1 MRDYLAWRMAFGVT
15 TPSTN
20 TVVQPEY
27 DNMRPPGV
35 TNHLG
40 RMVIPDMTIKTNED
54 FDESIRLIDAALEAA
69 VDSVIDCKPNAFIL
83 GISALSVW
91 GGNAEWGE
99 ELKRRIR
106 KVAGFDIPV
115 AIATD
120 AVFEALKLHGIK
132 RRIAVMEP
140 YFPSIEPKMVG
151 VFGAKGYD
159 IVRYNH
165 MRGKSPTSYSV
176 VTARDMIAAIKAI
189 DGPDIEAIVQF
200 GANLPM
206 ARIADEA
213 ERWLDKP
220 VILIN
225 VATYWHALRMNGI
238 NDKLYGYT
246 QLFSKF

>member
-1 MRDYLAWRMAFGVT
+1 MRDYLAWRMAFGVA

-27 DNMRPPGV
+27 DDMRPPGV

-40 RMVIPDMTIKTNED
+40 RMVIPDLEVRSNDD
-54 FDESIRLIDAALEAA
+54 FDEMLTRIDAALEPA
-69 VDSVIDCKPNAFIL
+69 VASVMDCRPNAFVL
-83 GISALSVW
+83 GISALAVW

-99 ELKRRIR
+99 DLKRRIR

-120 AVFEALKLHGIK
+120 AVFAALERHGVK
-132 RRIAVMEP
+132 RRIAIMEP
-140 YFPSIEPKMVG
+140 YYPSIEPKMVG

-165 MRGKSPTSYSV
+165 MRGKSPTTYSV
-176 VTARDMIAAIKAI
+176 LTAQDMIRAVKAI
-189 DGPDIEAIVQF
+189 DGPDVEAIVQF

-220 VILIN
+220 VISIN
-225 VATYWHALRMNGI
+225 VATYWHALRTNGI
-238 NDKLYGYT
+238 DDKLYGFT
-246 QLFSKF
+246 SLFSRF

>member
-1 MRDYLAWRMAFGVT
+1 MRDYLAWRMAFGVA

-27 DNMRPPGV
+27 DDMRPPGV

-40 RMVIPDMTIKTNED
+40 RMVIPDLEVRSNDD
-54 FDESIRLIDAALEAA
+54 FDEMLTRIDAALEPA
-69 VDSVIDCKPNAFIL
+69 VASVMDCRPNAFVL
-83 GISALSVW
+83 GISALAVW

-99 ELKRRIR
+99 DLKRRIR

-120 AVFEALKLHGIK
+120 AVFAALERHGVK
-132 RRIAVMEP
+132 RRIAIMEP
-140 YFPSIEPKMVG
+140 YYPSIEPKMVG

-165 MRGKSPTSYSV
+165 MRGKSPTTYSV
-176 VTARDMIAAIKAI
+176 LTAQDMIRAIKAI
-189 DGPDIEAIVQF
+189 DGPDVEAIVQF

-220 VILIN
+220 VISIN
-225 VATYWHALRMNGI
+225 VATYWHALRTNGI
-238 NDKLYGYT
+238 DDKLYGFT
-246 QLFSKF
+246 GLFSRF

>member
-27 DNMRPPGV
+27 DDMRPPGV

-40 RMVIPDMTIKTNED
+40 RMVIPDMSIATSAD
-54 FDESIRLIDAALEAA
+54 FDESIRLIDAALEDA
-69 VDSVIDCKPNAFIL
+69 VDRVMDCKPNAFIL

-91 GGNAEWGE
+91 GGNLEWGD

-115 AIATD
+115 ALATD

-132 RRIAVMEP
+132 RRIAIMEP
-140 YFPSIEPKMVG
+140 YFPSIEPKMIG
-151 VFGAKGYD
+151 VFGAKGYE

-165 MRGKSPTSYSV
+165 MRGKSPASYSM
-176 VTARDMIAAIKAI
+176 VTAKDMIDAIKSI
-189 DGPDIEAIVQF
+189 DGPDVEAIVQF

-220 VILIN
+220 VISIN
-225 VATYWHALRMNGI
+225 VATYWHALRSNGI

-246 QLFSKF
+246 SLFSKF

>member
-27 DNMRPPGV
+27 DDMRPPGV

-40 RMVIPDMTIKTNED
+40 RMVIPDMSIATSGD
-54 FDESIRLIDAALEAA
+54 FDESIRLIDAALEDA
-69 VDSVIDCKPNAFIL
+69 VDRVMDCKPNAFIL

-91 GGNAEWGE
+91 GGNLEWGD

-115 AIATD
+115 ALATD

-132 RRIAVMEP
+132 RRIAIMEP
-140 YFPSIEPKMVG
+140 YFPSIEPKMIR
-151 VFGAKGYD
+151 VFGAKGYE

-165 MRGKSPTSYSV
+165 MRGKSPASYSM
-176 VTARDMIAAIKAI
+176 VTAKDMIDAIKSI
-189 DGPDIEAIVQF
+189 DGPDVEAIVQF

-220 VILIN
+220 VISIN
-225 VATYWHALRMNGI
+225 VATYWHALRSNGI

-246 QLFSKF
+246 SLFSKF

>member
-27 DNMRPPGV
+27 DDMRPPGV

-40 RMVIPDMTIKTNED
+40 RMVIPDLQIHTSED
-54 FDESIRLIDAALEAA
+54 FEESIRLIDAALEPA
-69 VDSVIDCKPNAFIL
+69 VASVMDMRPNAFIL

-120 AVFEALKLHGIK
+120 AVFAALKLHGVK
-132 RRIAVMEP
+132 RRIAIMEP

-151 VFGAKGYD
+151 VFGAAGYE

-165 MRGKSPTSYSV
+165 MRGKSPSTYSML
-176 VTARDMIAAIKAI
+176 TARDMIAAIKAI

-206 ARIADEA
+206 ATLADET
-213 ERWLDKP
+213 ERRLDKP
-220 VILIN
+220 VN
-225 VATYWHALRMNGI
+225 VTHVAA
-238 NDKLYGYT
+238 
-246 QLFSKF
+246 

>member
-1 MRDYLAWRMAFGVT
+1 MRDYLAWRLALGIT

-27 DNMRPPGV
+27 DDMRPAGV

-40 RMVIPDMTIKTNED
+40 RMVIPDMAIATNED
-54 FDESIRLIDAALEAA
+54 FDESIRLIDAALEDA
-69 VDSVIDCKPNAFIL
+69 VDSVMDCKPNAFAL

-91 GGNAEWGE
+91 GGNLEWGD

-115 AIATD
+115 ALATD
-120 AVFEALKLHGIK
+120 AVFEALKLHGVK
-132 RRIAVMEP
+132 RRIAIMEP

-151 VFGAKGYD
+151 VFGAKGFE

-165 MRGKSPTSYSV
+165 MRGKSPASYSI
-176 VTARDMIAAIKAI
+176 VTAQDMIKAIKAI
-189 DGPDIEAIVQF
+189 DGPDVEAIVQF

-220 VILIN
+220 VISIN
-225 VATYWHALRMNGI
+225 VATYWHAMRMNGI
-238 NDKLYGYT
+238 TDKLYGFT
-246 QLFSKF
+246 SLFSKF

>member
-1 MRDYLAWRMAFGVT
+1 MRDYLAYRMAFGVA

-27 DNMRPPGV
+27 DDMRPPGV

-40 RMVIPDMTIKTNED
+40 RMLIPEAPVRSDADFTKLAED
-54 FDESIRLIDAALEAA
+54 INSALEPAVESIMTA
-69 VDSVIDCKPNAFIL
+69 KPNAFVL
-83 GISALSVW
+83 GISALAVW
-91 GGNAEWGE
+91 GGDEKWGE
-99 ELKRRIR
+99 DLKRRIR
-106 KVAGFDIPV
+106 KTAGWDIPV

-120 AVFEALKLHGIK
+120 AVFEALRLHGIK
-132 RRIAVMEP
+132 RRIAIMEP
-140 YFPSIEPKMVG
+140 YYPVIEAKMRG
-151 VFGAKGYD
+151 VFEPRGFE

-165 MRGKSPTSYSV
+165 MRGKSPATFSV
-176 VTARDMIAAIKAI
+176 VTAKDMIEALKAV

-220 VILIN
+220 VISIN

-238 NDKLYGYT
+238 RDQKSGFT
-246 QLFSKF
+246 QLFSRF

>member
-1 MRDYLAWRMAFGVT
+1 MRDYLAWRLALGVT

-27 DNMRPPGV
+27 DDMRPPGV

-40 RMVIPDMTIKTNED
+40 RMVIPDRQVTTDHD
-54 FDESIRLIDAALEAA
+54 FAEMVDQIDAALEPA
-69 VDSVIDCKPNAFIL
+69 VASVMDCKPNAFVL
-83 GISALSVW
+83 GISALAVW
-91 GGNAEWGE
+91 GGDAAWGE
-99 ELKRRIR
+99 NLKRRIR

-120 AVFEALKLHGIK
+120 AVFEALRLHGVK
-132 RRIAVMEP
+132 RRIAIMEP
-140 YFPSIEPKMVG
+140 YYPCIEPRMVG
-151 VFGAKGYD
+151 VFGAKGYE

-176 VTARDMIAAIKAI
+176 LTAQDMIAAIRAI
-189 DGPDIEAIVQF
+189 DGPDVEAIVQF

-220 VILIN
+220 VISIN

-238 NDKLYGYT
+238 TDQRQGFT
-246 QLFSKF
+246 SLFSRF

>member
-1 MRDYLAWRMAFGVT
+1 MRDYLAWRLALGVT

-27 DNMRPPGV
+27 DDMRPPGV

-40 RMVIPDMTIKTNED
+40 RMVIPDRQVSTDED
-54 FDESIRLIDAALEAA
+54 FAAMVDQIDAALEPA
-69 VDSVIDCKPNAFIL
+69 VASVMDCKPNAFVL
-83 GISALSVW
+83 GISALAVW
-91 GGNAEWGE
+91 GGDAAWGE
-99 ELKRRIR
+99 NLKRRIR

-120 AVFEALKLHGIK
+120 AVFEALRLHGVK
-132 RRIAVMEP
+132 RRIAIMEP
-140 YFPSIEPKMVG
+140 YYPCIEPRMVG
-151 VFGAKGYD
+151 VFGAKGYE

-176 VTARDMIAAIKAI
+176 LTAQDMIAAIRAI
-189 DGPDIEAIVQF
+189 DGPDVEAIVQF

-220 VILIN
+220 VISIN

-238 NDKLYGYT
+238 ADQRQGFT
-246 QLFSKF
+246 SLFSRF

>member
-27 DNMRPPGV
+27 DDMRPPGV

-40 RMVIPDMTIKTNED
+40 RMVIPDLQIRSNED
-54 FDESIRLIDAALEAA
+54 FDDSIRLIDAALEPA
-69 VDSVIDCKPNAFIL
+69 VASVMDAKPNAFIL

-91 GGNAEWGE
+91 GGTAEWGE
-99 ELKRRIR
+99 SLKQRIR

-120 AVFEALKLHGIK
+120 AVFAALKLHGIK
-132 RRIAVMEP
+132 RRIAIMEP

-151 VFGAKGYD
+151 IFGAAGYE

-165 MRGKSPTSYSV
+165 MRGKSPTTYSV
-176 VTARDMIAAIKAI
+176 VTAQDMIRGIRAI
-189 DGPDIEAIVQF
+189 DGPDVEAIVQF

-220 VILIN
+220 VISIN

-238 NDKLYGYT
+238 TDRLYGFT
-246 QLFSKF
+246 SLFSRF

>member
-176 VTARDMIAAIKAI
+176 VTAKDMIAAIKAI

-220 VILIN
+220 VISIN